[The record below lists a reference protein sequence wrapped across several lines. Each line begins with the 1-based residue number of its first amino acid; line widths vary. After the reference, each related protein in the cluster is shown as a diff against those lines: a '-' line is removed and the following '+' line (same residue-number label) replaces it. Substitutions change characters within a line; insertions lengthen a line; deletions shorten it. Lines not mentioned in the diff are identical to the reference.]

1 MGEWVDNLRYK
12 WEPYLSYGQLFKFAK
27 NKVVYHQGQAGR
39 GIYYLK
45 KGEIKVTL
53 LSDKGDERIINMVPP
68 GMLFGEHGIYGEP
81 YLTSGTTTCPSIIY
95 FFSNDTIAS
104 ICKDQP
110 AAGEI
115 YTDSLIYKFRTLAEI
130 IAHLDSPVEQQ
141 MAFYLLK
148 LVQENGN
155 TSLNQTAFSKY
166 IGTSRITVNK
176 IVQKWKQKGYIELHK
191 RKIIIN
197 DHAKISMIA
206 NNANND

>member
-1 MGEWVDNLRYK
+1 M
-12 WEPYLSYGQLFKFAK
+12 SYGQLFEFGK
-27 NKVVYHQGQAGR
+27 NKVVYLQGEAGR

-68 GMLFGEHGIYGEP
+68 GMLFGEHGIHGEP
-81 YLTSGTTTCPSIIY
+81 YLTSGTTTCRSTVYY
-95 FFSNDTIAS
+95 FSDEAILK
-104 ICKDQP
+104 ICKNHP
-110 AAGEI
+110 EAAGI

-155 TSLNQTAFSKY
+155 ASMNQTAFAKY

-176 IVQKWKQKGYIELHK
+176 IIQKWKQNGYIELKK
-191 RKIIIN
+191 REIIII
-197 DHAKISMIA
+197 DFKKIRAIA
-206 NNANND
+206 SNPHVD

>member
-1 MGEWVDNLRYK
+1 MQVLRYL
-12 WEPYLSYGQLFKFAK
+12 WEPYLSYGQLFEFEK
-27 NKVVYHQGQAGR
+27 NKVVYLQGEAGR

-45 KGEIKVTL
+45 KGEIKGTL

-68 GMLFGEHGIYGEP
+68 GMLFGEHGVHGEP
-81 YLTSGTTTCPSIIY
+81 YLTSGTTTCLSTVYY
-95 FFSNDTIAS
+95 FSDDVIAT
-104 ICKDQP
+104 ICKNHP
-110 AAGEI
+110 EAAGI

-155 TSLNQTAFSKY
+155 ASMNQTAFSKY

-176 IVQKWKQKGYIELHK
+176 IIQKWKQNGYIELKK
-191 RKIIIN
+191 REIIII
-197 DHAKISMIA
+197 DFHKIRAIA
-206 NNANND
+206 SHHHLD

>member
-1 MGEWVDNLRYK
+1 MQVLRYL
-12 WEPYLSYGQLFKFAK
+12 WEPYLPYGQLFEFEK
-27 NKVVYHQGQAGR
+27 NKVVYLQGEAGR

-68 GMLFGEHGIYGEP
+68 GMLFGEHGVHGEP
-81 YLTSGTTTCPSIIY
+81 YLTSGTTTCSSTVYY
-95 FFSNDTIAS
+95 FSDDVIAT
-104 ICKDQP
+104 ICKNHP
-110 AAGEI
+110 EAAGI

-155 TSLNQTAFSKY
+155 ASMNQTAFSKY

-176 IVQKWKQKGYIELHK
+176 IIQKWKQNGYIELKK
-191 RKIIIN
+191 REIIII
-197 DHAKISMIA
+197 DFQKIRAIA
-206 NNANND
+206 SNQHVV

>member
-1 MGEWVDNLRYK
+1 MQYLRYQ
-12 WEPYLSYGQLFKFAK
+12 WEPFLSYGQLFEVEK
-27 NKVVYHQGQAGR
+27 NKIVYRQGEAGR

-45 KGEIKVTL
+45 SGEIKVTL

-68 GMLFGEHGIYGEP
+68 GMLFGEHGVHGEP
-81 YLTSGTTTCPSIIY
+81 YLTSGATTCASRIY
-95 FFSNDTIAS
+95 FFSDEAVAAIT
-104 ICKDQP
+104 KEHP
-110 AAGEI
+110 HAAGI

-155 TSLNQTAFSKY
+155 ASMNQTAFSKY

-176 IVQKWKQKGYIELHK
+176 IIQKWKQKGYIELHK
-191 RKIIIN
+191 REIVIKDFDKIRAIAQNPN
-197 DHAKISMIA
+197 DA
-206 NNANND
+206 

>member
-1 MGEWVDNLRYK
+1 MQVLRYQ
-12 WEPYLSYGQLFKFAK
+12 WEPYLSYGQLFEFEK
-27 NKVVYHQGQAGR
+27 NKVVYLQGEAGR

-68 GMLFGEHGIYGEP
+68 GMLFGEHGVHGEP
-81 YLTSGTTTCPSIIY
+81 YLTSGTTTCRSTVYY
-95 FFSNDTIAS
+95 FSDDVIAT
-104 ICKDQP
+104 ICKNHP
-110 AAGEI
+110 EAAGI

-155 TSLNQTAFSKY
+155 ASMNQTAFSKY

-176 IVQKWKQKGYIELHK
+176 IIQKWKQNGYIELKK
-191 RKIIIN
+191 REIIII
-197 DHAKISMIA
+197 DFDKIRGIA
-206 NNANND
+206 SNHHVD

>member
-1 MGEWVDNLRYK
+1 MHFLRYQ
-12 WEPYLSYGQLFKFAK
+12 WEPYLSYGKLFEFEK
-27 NKVVYHQGQAGR
+27 NKVVYLQGEAGR
-39 GIYYLK
+39 GIFYLK

-68 GMLFGEHGIYGEP
+68 GMLFGEHGVHGEP
-81 YLTSGTTTCPSIIY
+81 YLTSGTTTCPSLVYY
-95 FFSNDTIAS
+95 FSDDVIATI
-104 ICKDQP
+104 CRQHP
-110 AAGEI
+110 EAAGI

-155 TSLNQTAFSKY
+155 ASMNQTAFSKY

-176 IVQKWKQKGYIELHK
+176 IIQKWKQNGYIELHK
-191 RKIIIN
+191 REIIITN
-197 DHAKISMIA
+197 FDKIRALASHHHV
-206 NNANND
+206 D

>member
-1 MGEWVDNLRYK
+1 MQNLRYL
-12 WEPYLSYGQLFKFAK
+12 WEPFLSYGQVFEVEK
-27 NKVVYHQGQAGR
+27 NKVVYHQGEAGR

-53 LSDKGDERIINMVPP
+53 LSDHGDERIINIVPP
-68 GMLFGEHGIYGEP
+68 GMLFGEHGVHGEP
-81 YLTSGTTTCPSIIY
+81 YLTSGTTTCASTIY
-95 FFSNDTIAS
+95 FFSDDVITA
-104 ICKDQP
+104 ICKEHQD
-110 AAGEI
+110 AAGI

-155 TSLNQTAFSKY
+155 ASMNQTAFSKY

-176 IVQKWKQKGYIELHK
+176 IIQKWKQKEYIELHK
-191 RKIIIN
+191 REIVIKDFDKIR
-197 DHAKISMIA
+197 AIA
-206 NNANND
+206 SNPHH

>member
-1 MGEWVDNLRYK
+1 MQVLRYL
-12 WEPYLSYGQLFKFAK
+12 WEPYLSYGQLFEFEK
-27 NKVVYHQGQAGR
+27 NKVVYLQGEAGR

-45 KGEIKVTL
+45 NGEIKITL

-68 GMLFGEHGIYGEP
+68 GMLFGEHGVHGEP
-81 YLTSGTTTCPSIIY
+81 YLTSGTTTCRSMVYY
-95 FFSNDTIAS
+95 FSDDVIAT
-104 ICKDQP
+104 ICKNHP
-110 AAGEI
+110 EAAGI

-155 TSLNQTAFSKY
+155 ASMNQTAFSKY

-176 IVQKWKQKGYIELHK
+176 IIQKWKQNGYIELKK
-191 RKIIIN
+191 REIIII
-197 DHAKISMIA
+197 DFDKISAIA
-206 NNANND
+206 SNPHVD

>member
-1 MGEWVDNLRYK
+1 MQNLRYL
-12 WEPYLSYGQLFKFAK
+12 WEPFLSYGQVFEVEK
-27 NKVVYHQGQAGR
+27 NKVVYHQGEAGR

-53 LSDKGDERIINMVPP
+53 LSDHGDERIINIVPP
-68 GMLFGEHGIYGEP
+68 GMLFGEHGVHGEP
-81 YLTSGTTTCPSIIY
+81 YLTSGTTTCASTIY
-95 FFSNDTIAS
+95 FFSDDVIAA
-104 ICKDQP
+104 ICKEHQD
-110 AAGEI
+110 AAGI

-155 TSLNQTAFSKY
+155 ASMNQTAFSKY

-176 IVQKWKQKGYIELHK
+176 IIQKWKQKEYIELHK
-191 RKIIIN
+191 REIVIKDFDKIR
-197 DHAKISMIA
+197 AIA
-206 NNANND
+206 SNPHH

>member
-1 MGEWVDNLRYK
+1 MQNLRYL
-12 WEPYLSYGQLFKFAK
+12 WEPFLSYGQVFEVEK
-27 NKVVYHQGQAGR
+27 NKVVYHQGEAGR

-53 LSDKGDERIINMVPP
+53 LSDHGDERIINIVPP
-68 GMLFGEHGIYGEP
+68 GMLFGEHGVHGEP
-81 YLTSGTTTCPSIIY
+81 YLTSGTTTCASTIY
-95 FFSNDTIAS
+95 FFSDDVIAA
-104 ICKDQP
+104 ICKEHQD
-110 AAGEI
+110 AAGI

-155 TSLNQTAFSKY
+155 ASMNQTAFSKY

-176 IVQKWKQKGYIELHK
+176 IIQKWKQKEYIELHK
-191 RKIIIN
+191 REIVIKDFDKIR
-197 DHAKISMIA
+197 AIA
-206 NNANND
+206 SNPHQE